1 MDEYKIVENNLW
13 NNYLMFLI
21 ITNPQINIDKLND
34 LIQLIMKVEDKSRK
48 DLYDMYF
55 EYLD

>member
-1 MDEYKIVENNLW
+1 W